1 MRRAVDMSKFLKLIV
16 NVFLVAA
23 ILIAVAIL
31 VPPLAG
37 VKTTIV
43 DTTAMKTNLPLGSV
57 TYSNDIDVFDIKP
70 GDVILKENDSS
81 TYAYVIIE
89 TDAANGKFKA
99 ISAADPNGPEE
110 EVILR
115 NTVSKVAVMV
125 PYIGFILIAM
135 HSLEGIIIIILVVIL
150 LVIMFILSELWK
162 DRGEDEDEEQEEG
175 EEEKEPVPQVTAT
188 EEIGIDTEMVRAAFE
203 ENHSAVEAEDGQRG
217 DTNNVSADGAEGLQN
232 GDPNGVP
239 ADGTEGLQS
248 SDPNGV
254 PAGGAEGMPNGV
266 PADGTDTLQRGDT
279 INVSADGTEGLQN
292 GVTNDASAGGAEGM
306 QNSDPNGV
314 PVDGTAAMQDSDT
327 NDTPADETEK
337 QGSMSWSERRAAR
350 KARKKAEKEAR
361 AAAEQEGLAGA
372 GAVAAGVAGAAAVG
386 MASGT
391 EFEDSAPGAPD
402 YSEALPESDLA
413 DDLKIEEALAEFGIA
428 PAKEEREITAD
439 FRSFSD
445 ETVNV
450 PEKPD
455 LSGVQ
460 DVPYDR
466 SAAESLPGNDRYP
479 LDAGSGLA
487 DLADKMEARSGGS
500 DYYMEDIPYSSDR
513 ETAVVPE
520 EDITPAAPPAAPSVA
535 ESAAGQRFVPTSRPT
550 YEEIMDET
558 RGTSGQPSVRKDD
571 KSGVS
576 VVDMSDLL

>member
-1 MRRAVDMSKFLKLIV
+1 MSKLLKLIV

-162 DRGEDEDEEQEEG
+162 DRGEDEEEEQEEG

-188 EEIGIDTEMVRAAFE
+188 EEIGIDTELVRAAFE
-203 ENHSAVEAEDGQRG
+203 ENHSAVEAEDGQSG
-217 DTNNVSADGAEGLQN
+217 DTNNVSAEGADAMQS
-232 GDPNGVP
+232 GDPNG
-239 ADGTEGLQS
+239 A
-248 SDPNGV
+248 
-254 PAGGAEGMPNGV
+254 
-266 PADGTDTLQRGDT
+266 PADGTDAPQNGDT
-279 INVSADGTEGLQN
+279 TDVSADETAGLQS
-292 GVTNDASAGGAEGM
+292 G
-306 QNSDPNGV
+306 DPNNA
-314 PVDGTAAMQDSDT
+314 PADGTPVMQSGDAD
-327 NDTPADETEK
+327 DTPADETEK

-361 AAAEQEGLAGA
+361 AAAENEELAGA
-372 GAVAAGVAGAAAVG
+372 GAVAAGVAGAAVVG
-386 MASGT
+386 SMASGSESGT
-391 EFEDSAPGAPD
+391 EPAPGIPD
-402 YSEALPESDLA
+402 YSDALPESDSA

-439 FRSFSD
+439 FGSFSD

-487 DLADKMEARSGGS
+487 DLADKMEANSGGS
-500 DYYMEDIPYSSDR
+500 DYYMEDIPYSANRGMEDIPYSSNPDI
-513 ETAVVPE
+513 ADVPK
-520 EDITPAAPPAAPSVA
+520 EDITPAAPPAGPSAA
-535 ESAAGQRFVPTSRPT
+535 ESVAGQRFVPASRPT

-558 RGTSGQPSVRKDD
+558 RGASGQPSVRKDD

>member
-1 MRRAVDMSKFLKLIV
+1 MSKFLKLIV

-162 DRGEDEDEEQEEG
+162 DRGEDEEEEQEEG

-203 ENHSAVEAEDGQRG
+203 ENHSAVEAEDGQSG
-217 DTNNVSADGAEGLQN
+217 DTNNVSAEGADAMQS
-232 GDPNGVP
+232 GDPNG
-239 ADGTEGLQS
+239 A
-248 SDPNGV
+248 
-254 PAGGAEGMPNGV
+254 
-266 PADGTDTLQRGDT
+266 PADGTDAPQNGDT
-279 INVSADGTEGLQN
+279 TDVSADETAGLQS
-292 GVTNDASAGGAEGM
+292 G
-306 QNSDPNGV
+306 DPNNA
-314 PVDGTAAMQDSDT
+314 PADGTPAMQSGDAD
-327 NDTPADETEK
+327 DTPADETEK

-361 AAAEQEGLAGA
+361 AAAENEELAGA
-372 GAVAAGVAGAAAVG
+372 GAVAAGVAGAAVVG
-386 MASGT
+386 SMASGSESGT
-391 EFEDSAPGAPD
+391 EPAPGTPD
-402 YSEALPESDLA
+402 YSDALPESDSA

-439 FRSFSD
+439 FGSFSD
-445 ETVNV
+445 EIVNAPAK
-450 PEKPD
+450 PE
-455 LSGVQ
+455 LFGVQ

-466 SAAESLPGNDRYP
+466 SAAESLPGNERIP

-487 DLADKMEARSGGS
+487 DLADKMEANSGGS
-500 DYYMEDIPYSSDR
+500 DYYMEDIPYSANRGMEDIPYSSNHGMEDIPYSSNPDI
-513 ETAVVPE
+513 ADVPK
-520 EDITPAAPPAAPSVA
+520 EDITPAAPPAGPSAA
-535 ESAAGQRFVPTSRPT
+535 ESAAGQRFVPASRPT

-558 RGTSGQPSVRKDD
+558 RGASGQPSVRKDD

>member
-1 MRRAVDMSKFLKLIV
+1 MSKLLKLIV

-162 DRGEDEDEEQEEG
+162 DRGEDEEEEQEEG

-203 ENHSAVEAEDGQRG
+203 ENHSAVEAEDGQSG

-266 PADGTDTLQRGDT
+266 PA
-279 INVSADGTEGLQN
+279 
-292 GVTNDASAGGAEGM
+292 
-306 QNSDPNGV
+306 
-314 PVDGTAAMQDSDT
+314 DGTAAMQDSDT

-391 EFEDSAPGAPD
+391 ESEDSAPGAPD

-500 DYYMEDIPYSSDR
+500 DYYMEDIPYSANRGMEDIPYSSNHGMEDIPYSSNPDI
-513 ETAVVPE
+513 ADVPK
-520 EDITPAAPPAAPSVA
+520 EDITPAAPPAGPSAA
-535 ESAAGQRFVPTSRPT
+535 ESVAGQRFVPASRPT

>member
-162 DRGEDEDEEQEEG
+162 DRGEDEEEEQEEG

-188 EEIGIDTEMVRAAFE
+188 EEIGIDTEID
-203 ENHSAVEAEDGQRG
+203 H
-217 DTNNVSADGAEGLQN
+217 
-232 GDPNGVP
+232 
-239 ADGTEGLQS
+239 
-248 SDPNGV
+248 
-254 PAGGAEGMPNGV
+254 
-266 PADGTDTLQRGDT
+266 
-279 INVSADGTEGLQN
+279 
-292 GVTNDASAGGAEGM
+292 
-306 QNSDPNGV
+306 
-314 PVDGTAAMQDSDT
+314 
-327 NDTPADETEK
+327 
-337 QGSMSWSERRAAR
+337 
-350 KARKKAEKEAR
+350 
-361 AAAEQEGLAGA
+361 
-372 GAVAAGVAGAAAVG
+372 
-386 MASGT
+386 
-391 EFEDSAPGAPD
+391 
-402 YSEALPESDLA
+402 
-413 DDLKIEEALAEFGIA
+413 
-428 PAKEEREITAD
+428 EER
-439 FRSFSD
+439 
-445 ETVNV
+445 
-450 PEKPD
+450 
-455 LSGVQ
+455 G
-460 DVPYDR
+460 
-466 SAAESLPGNDRYP
+466 
-479 LDAGSGLA
+479 
-487 DLADKMEARSGGS
+487 
-500 DYYMEDIPYSSDR
+500 
-513 ETAVVPE
+513 
-520 EDITPAAPPAAPSVA
+520 PP
-535 ESAAGQRFVPTSRPT
+535 
-550 YEEIMDET
+550 
-558 RGTSGQPSVRKDD
+558 
-571 KSGVS
+571 
-576 VVDMSDLL
+576 

>member
-1 MRRAVDMSKFLKLIV
+1 MSKFLKLIV

-162 DRGEDEDEEQEEG
+162 DRGEDEEEEQEEG

-203 ENHSAVEAEDGQRG
+203 ENHSAVEAEDGQSG
-217 DTNNVSADGAEGLQN
+217 DTNNVSAEGADAMQS
-232 GDPNGVP
+232 GDPNG
-239 ADGTEGLQS
+239 A
-248 SDPNGV
+248 
-254 PAGGAEGMPNGV
+254 
-266 PADGTDTLQRGDT
+266 PADGTDAPQNGDT
-279 INVSADGTEGLQN
+279 TDVSADETAGLQS
-292 GVTNDASAGGAEGM
+292 G
-306 QNSDPNGV
+306 DPNNA
-314 PVDGTAAMQDSDT
+314 PADGTPAMQSGDAD
-327 NDTPADETEK
+327 DTPADETEK

-372 GAVAAGVAGAAAVG
+372 GAVAAGVAGAAVVG
-386 MASGT
+386 SMASGSESGT
-391 EFEDSAPGAPD
+391 ESAPGTPD
-402 YSEALPESDLA
+402 YSDALPESDSA

-439 FRSFSD
+439 FGSFSD
-445 ETVNV
+445 ETVNAPAK
-450 PEKPD
+450 PE

-466 SAAESLPGNDRYP
+466 SAAESLPGNERIP

-487 DLADKMEARSGGS
+487 DLADKMEANSGGS
-500 DYYMEDIPYSSDR
+500 DYYMEDIPYSSNRGMEDIPYSSNHGM
-513 ETAVVPE
+513 EDIPYSSNPDIADVPK
-520 EDITPAAPPAAPSVA
+520 EDITPAAPPAGPSAA
-535 ESAAGQRFVPTSRPT
+535 ESAAGQRFVPASRPT

-558 RGTSGQPSVRKDD
+558 RGASGQPSVRKDD

>member
-1 MRRAVDMSKFLKLIV
+1 MSKLLKLIV

-162 DRGEDEDEEQEEG
+162 DRGEDEEEEQEEG

-203 ENHSAVEAEDGQRG
+203 ENHSAVEAEDGQSG
-217 DTNNVSADGAEGLQN
+217 DTNNVSAEGADAMQS
-232 GDPNGVP
+232 GDPNG
-239 ADGTEGLQS
+239 A
-248 SDPNGV
+248 
-254 PAGGAEGMPNGV
+254 
-266 PADGTDTLQRGDT
+266 PADGTDAPQNGDT
-279 INVSADGTEGLQN
+279 TDVSADETAGLQS
-292 GVTNDASAGGAEGM
+292 G
-306 QNSDPNGV
+306 DPNNA
-314 PVDGTAAMQDSDT
+314 PADGTPAMQSGDAD
-327 NDTPADETEK
+327 DTPADETEK

-361 AAAEQEGLAGA
+361 AAAENEELAGA

-391 EFEDSAPGAPD
+391 ESEDSAPGAPD

>member
-1 MRRAVDMSKFLKLIV
+1 MSKFLKLIV

-162 DRGEDEDEEQEEG
+162 DRGEDEEEEQEEG

-203 ENHSAVEAEDGQRG
+203 ENHSAVEAEDGQSG
-217 DTNNVSADGAEGLQN
+217 DTNNVSAEGADAMQS
-232 GDPNGVP
+232 GDPRRNGC
-239 ADGTEGLQS
+239 S
-248 SDPNGV
+248 
-254 PAGGAEGMPNGV
+254 AERRY
-266 PADGTDTLQRGDT
+266 DRCIRRRD
-279 INVSADGTEGLQN
+279 
-292 GVTNDASAGGAEGM
+292 
-306 QNSDPNGV
+306 
-314 PVDGTAAMQDSDT
+314 
-327 NDTPADETEK
+327 
-337 QGSMSWSERRAAR
+337 RRAA
-350 KARKKAEKEAR
+350 
-361 AAAEQEGLAGA
+361 
-372 GAVAAGVAGAAAVG
+372 
-386 MASGT
+386 
-391 EFEDSAPGAPD
+391 
-402 YSEALPESDLA
+402 
-413 DDLKIEEALAEFGIA
+413 
-428 PAKEEREITAD
+428 
-439 FRSFSD
+439 
-445 ETVNV
+445 
-450 PEKPD
+450 
-455 LSGVQ
+455 
-460 DVPYDR
+460 DR
-466 SAAESLPGNDRYP
+466 
-479 LDAGSGLA
+479 
-487 DLADKMEARSGGS
+487 
-500 DYYMEDIPYSSDR
+500 
-513 ETAVVPE
+513 
-520 EDITPAAPPAAPSVA
+520 
-535 ESAAGQRFVPTSRPT
+535 
-550 YEEIMDET
+550 
-558 RGTSGQPSVRKDD
+558 
-571 KSGVS
+571 
-576 VVDMSDLL
+576 

>member
-1 MRRAVDMSKFLKLIV
+1 MSKFLKLIV

-217 DTNNVSADGAEGLQN
+217 DTNNVSAVGADTVQNGDPNAGPAGGTDVPQN

-239 ADGTEGLQS
+239 ADGADMPQGG
-248 SDPNGV
+248 DPID
-254 PAGGAEGMPNGV
+254 V
-266 PADGTDTLQRGDT
+266 PADGTDVSQDGDPNRLSGDGT
-279 INVSADGTEGLQN
+279 DAPQDGDSNGTPADGT
-292 GVTNDASAGGAEGM
+292 
-306 QNSDPNGV
+306 P
-314 PVDGTAAMQDSDT
+314 AMQSGDAD
-327 NDTPADETEK
+327 DTPADETEK

-361 AAAEQEGLAGA
+361 AAAEQDGLAGA

-391 EFEDSAPGAPD
+391 ESEDSAPGAPD

>member
-1 MRRAVDMSKFLKLIV
+1 MSKLLKLIV

-239 ADGTEGLQS
+239 ADGAEGLQS

-254 PAGGAEGMPNGV
+254 PAGGAEGMQNSDPNGV
-266 PADGTDTLQRGDT
+266 PADGTDALQREDT

-314 PVDGTAAMQDSDT
+314 PADGTAAMQDSDT

-361 AAAEQEGLAGA
+361 SAAEQEGLAGA

-391 EFEDSAPGAPD
+391 ESEDSAPGAPD

-520 EDITPAAPPAAPSVA
+520 EDITPTAPPDAPSVA

>member
-1 MRRAVDMSKFLKLIV
+1 MSKLLKLIV

-314 PVDGTAAMQDSDT
+314 PADGTAAMQDSDT

-391 EFEDSAPGAPD
+391 ESEDSAPGAPD

>member
-1 MRRAVDMSKFLKLIV
+1 MSKLLKLIV

-232 GDPNGVP
+232 G
-239 ADGTEGLQS
+239 
-248 SDPNGV
+248 
-254 PAGGAEGMPNGV
+254 
-266 PADGTDTLQRGDT
+266 
-279 INVSADGTEGLQN
+279 
-292 GVTNDASAGGAEGM
+292 VTNDASAGGAEGM

-314 PVDGTAAMQDSDT
+314 PADGTAAMQDSDT

-391 EFEDSAPGAPD
+391 ESEDSAPGAPD

>member
-1 MRRAVDMSKFLKLIV
+1 MSKFLKLIV

-266 PADGTDTLQRGDT
+266 PADGT
-279 INVSADGTEGLQN
+279 
-292 GVTNDASAGGAEGM
+292 
-306 QNSDPNGV
+306 
-314 PVDGTAAMQDSDT
+314 AAMQDSDT

-391 EFEDSAPGAPD
+391 ESEDSAPGAPD

-520 EDITPAAPPAAPSVA
+520 EDITPAAPPTADL
-535 ESAAGQRFVPTSRPT
+535 T
-550 YEEIMDET
+550 
-558 RGTSGQPSVRKDD
+558 
-571 KSGVS
+571 VS
-576 VVDMSDLL
+576 L

>member
-1 MRRAVDMSKFLKLIV
+1 MRRAVDMSKLLKLIV

-162 DRGEDEDEEQEEG
+162 DRGEDEEEEQEEG

-203 ENHSAVEAEDGQRG
+203 ENHSAVEAEDGQSG
-217 DTNNVSADGAEGLQN
+217 DTNNVSAEGADAMQS
-232 GDPNGVP
+232 GDPNG
-239 ADGTEGLQS
+239 A
-248 SDPNGV
+248 
-254 PAGGAEGMPNGV
+254 
-266 PADGTDTLQRGDT
+266 PADGTDAPQNGDT
-279 INVSADGTEGLQN
+279 TDVSADETAGLQS
-292 GVTNDASAGGAEGM
+292 G
-306 QNSDPNGV
+306 DPNNA
-314 PVDGTAAMQDSDT
+314 PADGTPVMQSGDAD
-327 NDTPADETEK
+327 DTPADETEK

-361 AAAEQEGLAGA
+361 AAAENEELAGA

-391 EFEDSAPGAPD
+391 ESEDSAPGAPD

>member
-1 MRRAVDMSKFLKLIV
+1 M
-16 NVFLVAA
+16 
-23 ILIAVAIL
+23 
-31 VPPLAG
+31 
-37 VKTTIV
+37 KTTIV

-162 DRGEDEDEEQEEG
+162 DRGEDDEEEQEEG

-203 ENHSAVEAEDGQRG
+203 ENHSAVEAEDGQSG
-217 DTNNVSADGAEGLQN
+217 DTNNVSADETAGLQS
-232 GDPNGVP
+232 GDPNN
-239 ADGTEGLQS
+239 A
-248 SDPNGV
+248 
-254 PAGGAEGMPNGV
+254 
-266 PADGTDTLQRGDT
+266 PADGTDAPQDGDS
-279 INVSADGTEGLQN
+279 NGAPADGT
-292 GVTNDASAGGAEGM
+292 
-306 QNSDPNGV
+306 P
-314 PVDGTAAMQDSDT
+314 AMQSGDAD
-327 NDTPADETEK
+327 DTPADETEK

-361 AAAEQEGLAGA
+361 AAAENEELAGA
-372 GAVAAGVAGAAAVG
+372 GAVAAGVAGAAVVG
-386 MASGT
+386 SMASGSESGT
-391 EFEDSAPGAPD
+391 EPAPGTPD
-402 YSEALPESDLA
+402 YSEALPESDSA

-439 FRSFSD
+439 FGSFSD
-445 ETVNV
+445 ETVNASAK
-450 PEKPD
+450 PE

-466 SAAESLPGNDRYP
+466 SAAESLPGNERIP

-487 DLADKMEARSGGS
+487 DLADKMEANSGGL
-500 DYYMEDIPYSSDR
+500 DYYMEDIPYSANRGMEDILYSSNPDI
-513 ETAVVPE
+513 ADVPK
-520 EDITPAAPPAAPSVA
+520 EDITPAAPPAGPSAA
-535 ESAAGQRFVPTSRPT
+535 ESAAGQRFVPASRPT

-558 RGTSGQPSVRKDD
+558 RGASGQPSVRKDD